1 MKSYFSNGKGWGK
14 MSLYKRIL
22 VGVDGSN
29 EAEAAFRRAIQFVKA
44 EEDAVLGIGFVADV
58 RRIAP
63 LIDYEQTYAKKA
75 KAYGEELVEIYKQ
88 EALRF
93 GVQHIETFVHFGT
106 PKSTLVR
113 KILKNFQ
120 ADLIVVGATGLTQTE
135 QALLGSVTD
144 YVTRTAPCDVFIVKK

>member
-1 MKSYFSNGKGWGK
+1 

-29 EAEAAFRRAIQFVKA
+29 EAEAAFRRAVQFVLA
-44 EEDAVLGIGFVADV
+44 EGEEAVLGIGFVADI

-93 GVQHIETFVHFGT
+93 GVKRVETFVHFGT

-113 KILKNFQ
+113 KILKNFR
-120 ADLIVVGATGLTQTE
+120 ADLIVVGATGLSKTE
-135 QALLGSVTD
+135 QTLLGSVTD
-144 YVTRTAPCDVFIVKK
+144 YVSRAAPCDVFIVMKSNK